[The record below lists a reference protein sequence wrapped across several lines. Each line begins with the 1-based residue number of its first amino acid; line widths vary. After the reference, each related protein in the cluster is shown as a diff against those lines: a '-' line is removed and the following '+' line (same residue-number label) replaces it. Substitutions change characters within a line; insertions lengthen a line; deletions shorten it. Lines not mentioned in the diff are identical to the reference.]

1 MQQKQLSK
9 QSQLIDQSF
18 SNGIMLNA
26 IAALEQLIDQSFSNG
41 IMLNAI
47 AALENLAFYY
57 GYNGKRIFDYYS
69 GYAKRTSENELV
81 NAAIIQ
87 LEIFRNSHLN
97 YSSIYEEYNF
107 PKNLSKEQIIKT
119 IKDWKKVVPQA
130 NKEFYQEILNYL
142 NGNSDFSGISETIN
156 QKKKEWGPTTKKD
169 LERIGRNAPFINTQ
183 MFNQMEIVK
192 ENYDKNG
199 NYEIMANLNK
209 NREDDIDMQRLN
221 QYEQQFSQQEM
232 NFRIVEKKLNS
243 FFEHLIMTRTL
254 KNSDVE
260 EVKQLVVSFRNLIN
274 GIGFEE
280 VEIKQK
286 ISLFKNYKENIKTIF
301 IDKNALNFFSSICD
315 EIISIYLKKDFSSN
329 C

>member
-9 QSQLIDQSF
+9 QS
-18 SNGIMLNA
+18 
-26 IAALEQLIDQSFSNG
+26 QLIDQSFSNG

-156 QKKKEWGPTTKKD
+156 QKKKEWGPTTKED

>member
-1 MQQKQLSK
+1 MMMQQKQLSK
-9 QSQLIDQSF
+9 QS
-18 SNGIMLNA
+18 
-26 IAALEQLIDQSFSNG
+26 QLIDQSFSNG

-69 GYAKRTSENELV
+69 GYAKRTSEKELV

-192 ENYDKNG
+192 KNYDKNG

>member
-9 QSQLIDQSF
+9 QS
-18 SNGIMLNA
+18 
-26 IAALEQLIDQSFSNG
+26 QLIDQSFSNG

-315 EIISIYLKKDFSSN
+315 EIISKKKKKDFSSN

>member
-1 MQQKQLSK
+1 MMMQQKQLSK
-9 QSQLIDQSF
+9 QS
-18 SNGIMLNA
+18 
-26 IAALEQLIDQSFSNG
+26 QLIDQSFSNG

-260 EVKQLVVSFRNLIN
+260 EVKQLIVSFRNLIN

>member
-9 QSQLIDQSF
+9 QS
-18 SNGIMLNA
+18 
-26 IAALEQLIDQSFSNG
+26 QLIDQSFSNG

-209 NREDDIDMQRLN
+209 NRENDIDMQRLN

-243 FFEHLIMTRTL
+243 PEP
-254 KNSDVE
+254 
-260 EVKQLVVSFRNLIN
+260 
-274 GIGFEE
+274 
-280 VEIKQK
+280 
-286 ISLFKNYKENIKTIF
+286 
-301 IDKNALNFFSSICD
+301 
-315 EIISIYLKKDFSSN
+315 
-329 C
+329 

>member
-1 MQQKQLSK
+1 MMMQQKQLSK
-9 QSQLIDQSF
+9 QS
-18 SNGIMLNA
+18 
-26 IAALEQLIDQSFSNG
+26 QLIDQSFSNG

-156 QKKKEWGPTTKKD
+156 KKKKEWGPTTKED

>member
-9 QSQLIDQSF
+9 QS
-18 SNGIMLNA
+18 
-26 IAALEQLIDQSFSNG
+26 QLIDQSFSNG

-119 IKDWKKVVPQA
+119 IKDWKKVVHQA

>member
-1 MQQKQLSK
+1 MMMQQKQLSK
-9 QSQLIDQSF
+9 QS
-18 SNGIMLNA
+18 
-26 IAALEQLIDQSFSNG
+26 QLIDQSFSNG

-315 EIISIYLKKDFSSN
+315 EIISIYLKKDFSIMP
-329 C
+329 

>member
-1 MQQKQLSK
+1 MMMQQKQLSK
-9 QSQLIDQSF
+9 QS
-18 SNGIMLNA
+18 
-26 IAALEQLIDQSFSNG
+26 QLIDQSFSNG

-243 FFEHLIMTRTL
+243 FFEHLTTTRTL

>member
-1 MQQKQLSK
+1 MMMQQKQLSK
-9 QSQLIDQSF
+9 QS
-18 SNGIMLNA
+18 
-26 IAALEQLIDQSFSNG
+26 QLIDQSFSNG

-69 GYAKRTSENELV
+69 GYAKRTSEKELV

>member
-9 QSQLIDQSF
+9 QS
-18 SNGIMLNA
+18 
-26 IAALEQLIDQSFSNG
+26 QLIDQSFSNG

-221 QYEQQFSQQEM
+221 KYEQQFSQQEM

>member
-1 MQQKQLSK
+1 MIQQKQLSK

-26 IAALEQLIDQSFSNG
+26 IAAF
-41 IMLNAI
+41 
-47 AALENLAFYY
+47 ENLAFYY

>member
-9 QSQLIDQSF
+9 QS
-18 SNGIMLNA
+18 
-26 IAALEQLIDQSFSNG
+26 QLIDQSFSNG

-254 KNSDVE
+254 KNSDVV
-260 EVKQLVVSFRNLIN
+260 EVKQLVVSFRN
-274 GIGFEE
+274 FEE

>member
-1 MQQKQLSK
+1 MMMQQKQLSK
-9 QSQLIDQSF
+9 QR
-18 SNGIMLNA
+18 
-26 IAALEQLIDQSFSNG
+26 QLIDQSFSNG

>member
-1 MQQKQLSK
+1 MMMQQKQLSK
-9 QSQLIDQSF
+9 QS
-18 SNGIMLNA
+18 
-26 IAALEQLIDQSFSNG
+26 QLIDQSFSNG

-69 GYAKRTSENELV
+69 GYASRKSENELI
-81 NAAIIQ
+81 NAVIIQ
-87 LEIFRNSHLN
+87 LEVFRASHSN
-97 YSSIYEEYNF
+97 YSMVYSSYDF
-107 PKNLSKEQIIKT
+107 PKNLSKEQIIK
-119 IKDWKKVVPQA
+119 IINDWKKVLHR
-130 NKEFYQEILNYL
+130 KEVVIYFDEILRYL
-142 NGNSDFSGISETIN
+142 QGYSETSGISETIN

-254 KNSDVE
+254 KNSDVV

>member
-1 MQQKQLSK
+1 MMMQQKQLSK
-9 QSQLIDQSF
+9 QS
-18 SNGIMLNA
+18 
-26 IAALEQLIDQSFSNG
+26 QLIDQSFSNG

-156 QKKKEWGPTTKKD
+156 QKKKEWGPTTKED

-243 FFEHLIMTRTL
+243 FFEHLTTTRTL

-274 GIGFEE
+274 GIGFGE

>member
-9 QSQLIDQSF
+9 QS
-18 SNGIMLNA
+18 
-26 IAALEQLIDQSFSNG
+26 QLIDQSFSNG

-274 GIGFEE
+274 GIGFGE

>member
-1 MQQKQLSK
+1 M
-9 QSQLIDQSF
+9 
-18 SNGIMLNA
+18 
-26 IAALEQLIDQSFSNG
+26 IDQSFSNG

>member
-9 QSQLIDQSF
+9 QS
-18 SNGIMLNA
+18 
-26 IAALEQLIDQSFSNG
+26 QLIDQSFSNG

>member
-9 QSQLIDQSF
+9 QR
-18 SNGIMLNA
+18 
-26 IAALEQLIDQSFSNG
+26 QLIDQSFSNG

-156 QKKKEWGPTTKKD
+156 QKKKEWGPTTKED

-232 NFRIVEKKLNS
+232 NFHIVEKKLNS

-274 GIGFEE
+274 GIGFGE

>member
-9 QSQLIDQSF
+9 QS
-18 SNGIMLNA
+18 
-26 IAALEQLIDQSFSNG
+26 QLIDQSFSNG

-192 ENYDKNG
+192 ENYDKIG

>member
-9 QSQLIDQSF
+9 QS
-18 SNGIMLNA
+18 
-26 IAALEQLIDQSFSNG
+26 QLIDQSFSNG

-254 KNSDVE
+254 KNSDVV

>member
-9 QSQLIDQSF
+9 QR
-18 SNGIMLNA
+18 
-26 IAALEQLIDQSFSNG
+26 QLIDQSFSNG

>member
-9 QSQLIDQSF
+9 QS
-18 SNGIMLNA
+18 
-26 IAALEQLIDQSFSNG
+26 QLIDQSFSNG

-260 EVKQLVVSFRNLIN
+260 EVKQLVVSFRYLIN

>member
-1 MQQKQLSK
+1 MIQQKQLSK
-9 QSQLIDQSF
+9 QS
-18 SNGIMLNA
+18 
-26 IAALEQLIDQSFSNG
+26 QLIDQSFSNG

>member
-9 QSQLIDQSF
+9 QS
-18 SNGIMLNA
+18 
-26 IAALEQLIDQSFSNG
+26 QLIDQSFSNG

-260 EVKQLVVSFRNLIN
+260 EVKQLVVSFRNLIT

-286 ISLFKNYKENIKTIF
+286 MSLFKNYKENIKTIF

>member
-9 QSQLIDQSF
+9 QS
-18 SNGIMLNA
+18 
-26 IAALEQLIDQSFSNG
+26 QLIDQSFSNG

-107 PKNLSKEQIIKT
+107 PKNLSKEQIIKA

>member
-9 QSQLIDQSF
+9 QS
-18 SNGIMLNA
+18 
-26 IAALEQLIDQSFSNG
+26 QLIDQSFSNG

-243 FFEHLIMTRTL
+243 FFEHLTTTRTL

>member
-9 QSQLIDQSF
+9 QS
-18 SNGIMLNA
+18 
-26 IAALEQLIDQSFSNG
+26 QLIDQSFSNG

-274 GIGFEE
+274 GIGFGE

-286 ISLFKNYKENIKTIF
+286 INLFKNYKENIKTIF

>member
-9 QSQLIDQSF
+9 QS
-18 SNGIMLNA
+18 
-26 IAALEQLIDQSFSNG
+26 QLIDQSFSNG

-232 NFRIVEKKLNS
+232 NFRIVEKKLNL

>member
-1 MQQKQLSK
+1 MQREQVKMNWL
-9 QSQLIDQSF
+9 
-18 SNGIMLNA
+18 ML
-26 IAALEQLIDQSFSNG
+26 LF
-41 IMLNAI
+41 
-47 AALENLAFYY
+47 
-57 GYNGKRIFDYYS
+57 
-69 GYAKRTSENELV
+69 
-81 NAAIIQ
+81 Q

>member
-9 QSQLIDQSF
+9 QS
-18 SNGIMLNA
+18 
-26 IAALEQLIDQSFSNG
+26 QLIDQSFSNG

-243 FFEHLIMTRTL
+243 FFEHLIITRTL

>member
-1 MQQKQLSK
+1 MMMQQKQLSK
-9 QSQLIDQSF
+9 QS
-18 SNGIMLNA
+18 
-26 IAALEQLIDQSFSNG
+26 QLIDQSFSNG

-221 QYEQQFSQQEM
+221 KYEQQFSQQEM

-286 ISLFKNYKENIKTIF
+286 INLFKNYKENIKTIF